1 MKQYTRCTILKR
13 KSHCRYTKTI
23 NLSKIC
29 IHAQQCG
36 CCSADKRLIIA
47 RISSLESTRLPFLS
61 HAALTVYV
69 AVPPEQPEIVGYRNG
84 SVVRVSDK
92 LVPLNLTC
100 RAAAAKPAA
109 TLNWLRNG
117 VDLSVDNAG
126 VAYSTLES
134 TVSHKLR
141 DAESVLTFT
150 PSDDDNEAYYSCTA
164 HNDALQRPYTVTV
177 QLGVLRQFT
186 PS

>member
-1 MKQYTRCTILKR
+1 
-13 KSHCRYTKTI
+13 
-23 NLSKIC
+23 
-29 IHAQQCG
+29 
-36 CCSADKRLIIA
+36 
-47 RISSLESTRLPFLS
+47 
-61 HAALTVYV
+61 VYV
-69 AVPPEQPEIVGYRNG
+69 AVPPQQPEIVGYRNG
-84 SVVRVSDK
+84 SVVRVADK

-134 TVSHKLR
+134 TVSVKLR

-177 QLGVLRQFT
+177 QLGVLREFT
-186 PS
+186 PF